1 MKNKLYLIL
10 LISFVFVSC
19 EDVYVN
25 DDNIFCELEK
35 TEYQVNEP
43 ITISL
48 FGNCKSSDEVKF
60 ILIGISLMRIN
71 NYENNSSKMIVN
83 TKKEKVEKEESCSY
97 YYIFQPENEVP
108 IEDFRD
114 TVVIQIPSPGEYIL
128 KIRYQFESNS
138 RIYGGS
144 KTFNNEISI
153 VSIS

>member
-1 MKNKLYLIL
+1 MRKCILFLIFIFL
-10 LISFVFVSC
+10 FVSC

-60 ILIGISLMRIN
+60 ILIGISLMGIN
-71 NYENNSSKMIVN
+71 NYENNSPKMIVN

-97 YYIFQPENEVP
+97 YYIFQPENEKPV
-108 IEDFRD
+108 EDFSD
-114 TVVIQIPSPGEYIL
+114 TVVIQIPYPGEYIL

-138 RIYGGS
+138 RIYGGT